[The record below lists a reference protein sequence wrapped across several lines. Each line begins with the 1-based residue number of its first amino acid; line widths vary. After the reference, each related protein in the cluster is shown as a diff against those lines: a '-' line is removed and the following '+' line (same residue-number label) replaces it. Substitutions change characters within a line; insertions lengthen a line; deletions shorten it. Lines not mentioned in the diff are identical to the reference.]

1 MNATSVP
8 PTGSYHTPLRIVV
21 GISGGIAAYKACEL
35 IRRFREDGHTV
46 RAVPTA
52 NALEFIGAATLE
64 ALSSQ
69 PVDTSVFSKV
79 DEVQHVHVGQQADL
93 LVIAP
98 ATADV
103 IARLVAGRADD
114 LLSATAL
121 MATCPVLLA
130 PAMHTEMWRHPAT
143 RENVATLRRRGIIV
157 MEPAHGRLTGADS
170 GPGRLPDPVQIQEFA
185 YGLAAGGSF
194 DYDLVGKRVVISAG
208 GTRERIDP
216 VRFIGND
223 SSGRQGFALAQVAA
237 QRGAH
242 VELIAAH
249 TAELPVPNGVE
260 LIRVSSARE
269 LATAM
274 SQHAPDAD
282 VVIMS
287 AAVADFRPK
296 AAADV
301 KLKKESAQ
309 SHDALSQLALVENPD
324 ILASLAGKAKLVVG
338 FAAETGDSQGT
349 AVDYARKKLKRK
361 GCDVLICNDVSAGK
375 VFGREINA
383 ATVLFASGEEVPIAT
398 ASKFSVAAKIWE
410 ALTPLIQV
418 EEEYADEATVP
429 SDDGSNAIGNGGA
442 KAGAEAAK
450 SANPNRIPEDVYLW

>member
-1 MNATSVP
+1 MNASPVHI
-8 PTGSYHTPLRIVV
+8 TGSSQTPLRIVV

-35 IRRFREDGHTV
+35 IRRFREDGHLV
-46 RAVPTA
+46 RAVPTT

-64 ALSSQ
+64 ALSGQ

-79 DEVQHVHVGQQADL
+79 DEVQHVHVGQRADL

-103 IARLVAGRADD
+103 IARLVVGRADD
-114 LLSATAL
+114 LLTATAL
-121 MATCPVLLA
+121 MATCPVLVA

-143 RENVATLRRRGIIV
+143 QDNVATLRRRGIIV

-170 GPGRLPDPVQIQEFA
+170 GPGRLPDPVQIQEYA
-185 YGLAAGGSF
+185 YGLAAGDNF
-194 DYDLVGKRVVISAG
+194 DFDLVGKRVVISAG

-237 QRGAH
+237 QRGAQ
-242 VELIAAH
+242 VQLIAAH

-274 SQHAPDAD
+274 NQYAPNAD

-296 AAADV
+296 NAADV
-301 KLKKESAQ
+301 KLKKESEH
-309 SHDALSQLALVENPD
+309 SHARLSQIALVENPD
-324 ILASLAGKAKLVVG
+324 ILASLVGKAKIVVG

-361 GCDVLICNDVSAGK
+361 GCDVLICNDVSAGQ

-383 ATVLFASGEEVPIAT
+383 ATLLFANGDEVPIAT
-398 ASKFSVAAKIWE
+398 ASKFSVAARIWE
-410 ALTPLIQV
+410 ALVPLMHP
-418 EEEYADEATVP
+418 AKEATG
-429 SDDGSNAIGNGGA
+429 DDAECSLEDSEPVDQGGSKITADVAKPANA
-442 KAGAEAAK
+442 
-450 SANPNRIPEDVYLW
+450 SRIPEDVYLW